1 MRIAFLG
8 KGGAG
13 KTTTSA
19 GFIQYLAK
27 RNPFVMAIDADLNAH
42 LQSALSLKGSVEQL
56 GLHFDE
62 VTTYLRGER
71 SDLGERPMIGT
82 TPPASGS
89 NFITA
94 RRDDPFV
101 QKYALFENNIALL
114 TVGTY
119 QQEDVGGS
127 CYHEKLKSLAGIFHH
142 LLDTE
147 EDLIVADTTAGTDNV
162 ATSLSFAYDMNV
174 FVLEPTEK
182 STQVVL
188 DFLQIAGN
196 LGDRTYVIGNK
207 VDGDED
213 AEYIMGRV
221 GKEKYL
227 GSIPFSRNLKRFE
240 QGEEDALEEFAR
252 EQETVFARVQEVWK
266 SHKRDW
272 NDYRER
278 LHKTYKW
285 DCERWYADYYKQ
297 DLYTGIDTTFTYADA
312 FAKLNL
318 NPSPVAKNE
327 AEKAPALATR

>member
-27 RNPFVMAIDADLNAH
+27 RNPFVLAVDADLNAH
-42 LQSALSLKGSVEQL
+42 LKSALSLKGEVDQL

-62 VTTYLRGER
+62 VVSFLRGER
-71 SDLGERPMIGT
+71 KDLQDRPMIGT
-82 TPPASGS
+82 TPPAKGS

-94 RRDDPFV
+94 GKDDPFIK
-101 QKYALFENNIALL
+101 KYALFENNIALL

-142 LLDTE
+142 LLDSDD
-147 EDLIVADTTAGTDNV
+147 DLIVADTTAGTDNV

-182 STQVVL
+182 STQVLL
-188 DFLQIAGN
+188 DFEQIAGN
-196 LGDRTYVIGNK
+196 LGSRTYVVGNK
-207 VDGDED
+207 VDGEED
-213 AEYIMGRV
+213 AEYIKGRV
-221 GKEKYL
+221 GAEKYL

-240 QGEEDALEEFAR
+240 QGEEEAIEDFAA
-252 EQETVFARVQEVWK
+252 EQEETFANVLKVWK
-266 SHKRDW
+266 AQKRDW
-272 NDYRER
+272 KSYLER

-285 DCERWYADYYKQ
+285 DCERWYNDYYKD
-297 DLYTGIDTTFTYADA
+297 DLLKGIDESFSYEDA
-312 FAKLNL
+312 IKAHTKL
-318 NPSPVAKNE
+318 VKV
-327 AEKAPALATR
+327 

>member
-42 LQSALSLKGSVEQL
+42 LQSAMSLTGKVEQL
-56 GLHFDE
+56 GLHFEE

-71 SDLGERPMIGT
+71 KDLGDRPMIGT
-82 TPPASGS
+82 TPPAAGS

-94 RRDDPFV
+94 RAEDPFV

-142 LLDTE
+142 LVDTDQ
-147 EDLIVADTTAGTDNV
+147 DLIVADTTAGTDNV

-182 STQVVL
+182 STQVVI
-188 DFLQIAGN
+188 DFLAIAGD
-196 LGDRTYVIGNK
+196 LGKRTYVVGNK
-207 VDGDED
+207 VDGQEDED
-213 AEYIMGRV
+213 YIKGRV
-221 GKEKYL
+221 GADKYL

-240 QGEEDALEEFAR
+240 QGEEDALIDFAKEQEKTFAR
-252 EQETVFARVQEVWK
+252 IQEVWQ

-272 NDYRER
+272 KDYLAR

-297 DLYTGIDTTFTYADA
+297 DLYTGIDTTFTYEDALKKVGLSQSGGVDKAD
-312 FAKLNL
+312 KQ
-318 NPSPVAKNE
+318 
-327 AEKAPALATR
+327 PALAGR

>member
-19 GFIQYLAK
+19 GFIQYLA
-27 RNPFVMAIDADLNAH
+27 RRYPFVLAVDADLNAH
-42 LQSALSLKGSVEQL
+42 LKSALSIEGEVEQL
-56 GLHFDE
+56 GLHFEE
-62 VTTYLRGER
+62 VTSFLRGER
-71 SDLGERPMIGT
+71 KDLGARPMIGT
-82 TPPASGS
+82 TPPAVGS

-94 RRDDPFV
+94 RGNDPFV
-101 QKYALFENNIALL
+101 QKYAHFHKNIGLL

-142 LLDTE
+142 MLDTD
-147 EDLIVADTTAGTDNV
+147 EDMIVADTTAGTDNV

-182 STQVVL
+182 STQVLL
-188 DFLQIAGN
+188 DFEQIAGN
-196 LGDRTYVIGNK
+196 LGARTYVVGNK

-213 AEYIMGRV
+213 ADYIKGRV
-221 GKEKYL
+221 GEEKYL

-240 QGEEDALEEFAR
+240 QGEEGALEEFAR
-252 EQETVFARVQEVWK
+252 EQEETFAHVLQVWQ
-266 SHKRDW
+266 SQKRNW
-272 NDYRER
+272 PEYLAR

-285 DCERWYADYYKQ
+285 DCERWYNDYYKE
-297 DLYTGIDTTFTYADA
+297 DLLDGVDNTFTYEDA
-312 FAKLNL
+312 LKTHIKGSLAK
-318 NPSPVAKNE
+318 V
-327 AEKAPALATR
+327 

>member
-27 RNPFVMAIDADLNAH
+27 RHPFVLAVDADLNAH
-42 LQSALSLKGSVEQL
+42 LQTALSIEGEVEQL

-62 VTTYLRGER
+62 VTTYLRGSR
-71 SDLGERPMIGT
+71 QDLGDRPMIGT

-94 RRDDPFV
+94 RPHDPFI
-101 QKYALFENNIALL
+101 QKFAHFENNIALL

-142 LLDTE
+142 LLDGE
-147 EDLIVADTTAGTDNV
+147 DDLIVADTTAGTDNV

-182 STQVVL
+182 STQVLL
-188 DFLQIAGN
+188 DFQQIAGN
-196 LGDRTYVIGNK
+196 LAGHTYVVGNK
-207 VDGDED
+207 VDGEED
-213 AEYIMGRV
+213 AEYIKGRV
-221 GKEKYL
+221 GADKYL
-227 GSIPFSRNLKRFE
+227 GSIPFSRHLKRFE
-240 QGEEDALEEFAR
+240 QGEEGALEEFAR
-252 EQETVFARVQEVWK
+252 EQEAAFARVLQVWK

-272 NDYRER
+272 KTYLQR

-297 DLYTGIDTTFTYADA
+297 DLLSGIDTSFSYE
-312 FAKLNL
+312 
-318 NPSPVAKNE
+318 E
-327 AEKAPALATR
+327 ALKVLKPLVTA